1 MVSSSR
7 PSLRSSSGRFTRKE
21 SPEPPVDR
29 VQLSPATTTRSNKIP
44 LRARRL
50 SLNHSTKENHVKSNG
65 IDKSKPPARKATRNH
80 PLSDG
85 PSPAVD
91 REPLK
96 PPTKVTV
103 ARPHGGLLETINGVR
118 KRLNI
123 TDDDLSSK
131 APTPKPDSING
142 VAGLHEKPSEAR
154 ALRSKDG
161 GSRIK
166 SELAIYFGN
175 YDEVINDVP
184 RTPELVEVDESIL
197 IIDEPLKSS
206 HPKSDIR
213 SYLEANA
220 VTSSIPRKRKS
231 SEVLQSSPH
240 QLQKNAK
247 TIDLSKI
254 PSSGSVPSSD
264 PLHDSTYFKP
274 HKRAERKEKRLR
286 NIEKERAQHEKVQL
300 EQILEGLQGPDW
312 LRVLGVTG
320 VTDGERK
327 DWEPKRRHFIN
338 EVEALVDKFRQWRE
352 EEKRLKQEREEAL
365 AAEEEEREEGENE
378 DHEAGEATED
388 DSSGVPDSSDVDA
401 WAARQ
406 LKQEAFSAS
415 ASRSKQ
421 LATKEPV
428 VRSLPKHASPEKG
441 STNSAPQSQFRERAI
456 GKGRTG
462 RQVLAFGVPL
472 PDFPEEDFELP
483 KEYLTPEALR
493 ANARKRRRRN
503 RERQE
508 IHGEKVG
515 QS

>member
-29 VQLSPATTTRSNKIP
+29 VNVSPPTATRSNKIP

-50 SLNHSTKENHVKSNG
+50 SSHHSTKENHIKING
-65 IDKSKPPARKATRNH
+65 IGKSKAPARKATRNH
-80 PLSDG
+80 PLPDR
-85 PSPAVD
+85 PSAAVD
-91 REPLK
+91 REPPK
-96 PPTKVTV
+96 PPAKVTV
-103 ARPHGGLLETINGVR
+103 AQPHGRLLETVNGVR
-118 KRLNI
+118 RRLNI

-131 APTPKPDSING
+131 APTPKPESING
-142 VAGLHEKPSEAR
+142 VAGLNGKPAEAR

-166 SELAIYFGN
+166 SELATYFGN
-175 YDEVINDVP
+175 YDEVINDIP
-184 RTPELVEVDESIL
+184 RTPELVEVDEAIL
-197 IIDEPLKSS
+197 VIDEPLRSS
-206 HPKSDIR
+206 QPKSDIR
-213 SYLEANA
+213 SYLKANA
-220 VTSSIPRKRKS
+220 ITSSIPRKRKS
-231 SEVLQSSPH
+231 PDALETPH
-240 QLQKNAK
+240 QLHKNAK

-254 PSSGSVPSSD
+254 PSSSSIPSSD
-264 PLHDSTYFKP
+264 PLADSIYFKP

-327 DWEPKRRHFIN
+327 DWEPKRRHFIS

-365 AAEEEEREEGENE
+365 AAEEEERENGEDE
-378 DHEAGEATED
+378 DNEAGEATED

-415 ASRSKQ
+415 AFRSKQ
-421 LATKEPV
+421 QSTKGPTNRSRPRPATPG
-428 VRSLPKHASPEKG
+428 KG
-441 STNSAPQSQFRERAI
+441 SMGSAPHSQLREHALGR
-456 GKGRTG
+456 GRTG

-472 PDFPEEDFELP
+472 PDFPEKDFELP

-493 ANARKRRRRN
+493 VNARKRRRRD
-503 RERQE
+503 RERRE
-508 IHGEKVG
+508 AEKRKAG
-515 QS
+515 QG